1 MKRISHVIMVLLI
14 MFCLSACKS
23 EDDTRTVVEKEWIY
37 DFIGI
42 KSIEVNEE
50 LFTTF
55 CKQEKD
61 RDDGLWNTFGAGRI
75 YKDSNGIEYRAFAI
89 SPCLVYYDNTMYHGF
104 DLLESDLL
112 TIEELELLEFPF
124 DEVLD

>member
-1 MKRISHVIMVLLI
+1 MKRISFVIMVLLI
-14 MFCLSACKS
+14 VLCLSACKS
-23 EDDTRTVVEKEWIY
+23 EDETRTVVEKEWIY
-37 DFIGI
+37 DFVGI

-61 RDDGLWNTFGAGRI
+61 REDGLWNTFGAARG
-75 YKDSNGIEYRAFAI
+75 YTDSSGIEYRAFAI

-124 DEVLD
+124 EEVLD